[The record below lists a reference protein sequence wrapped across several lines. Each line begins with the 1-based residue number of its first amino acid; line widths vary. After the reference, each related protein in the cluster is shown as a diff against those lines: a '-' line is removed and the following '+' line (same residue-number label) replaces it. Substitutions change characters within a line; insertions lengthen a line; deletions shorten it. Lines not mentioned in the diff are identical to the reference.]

1 MQLFKRIL
9 LSLFPDEMMANNVNP
24 ASMFI
29 SFISTKEFFS
39 VINRK
44 IIENYKL
51 NLFDI
56 AIDPFEFKMW
66 FGESKNSKKKDVD
79 LYYGYC
85 GTANINGYR
94 FLNPSNI
101 SNSMALLISMYVE
114 KIFRKYPDEYFLNFL
129 FATYLLN
136 FVFLARIKVFPWKSQ
151 KSDYNWF
158 VDVFFNFYK
167 TVFHQSWQKLD
178 LEIVNEIKKDLL
190 WEVDT
195 FFLLFEHYKLFNWL
209 IADTHSDQEDFYKRI
224 FYDEIKDAHLKN
236 MIINFIDQRDLFIYK
251 STFSIVEKK
260 ILQYVLPADILLKY
274 LFVETEI
281 FSVID
286 NIVSKVYDKDIL
298 DEKIKKF
305 RKNKWDLQ
313 ELYLYLTDYKN
324 FKKNFFKWVQ
334 KYIINVFQNEDRI
347 LWKTLWD
354 DIDDMMSDIWDDPEN
369 MKDLKIPERI
379 KKESKIM
386 EKILNFYITFVWGFW
401 IARWDNFYL
410 RLFKKD
416 MIDEILQESN
426 WSDNKKNTIHYY
438 GSLLY
443 NYGKNV
449 FYYKNISDN
458 VRAGKQKFYLPY
470 KNTSKKVYSNM
481 YIVRMFEENFLA
493 TMFQWLNQ
501 KDIRLYVNNKD
512 ILAEFKKMFAKDISK
527 LVKTNKN
534 EMIDIL
540 YKDKFKNILAKTG
553 VSTILKKHIDENSI
567 YQLKDNMYTLDFWL
581 NDSMLKKLGS
591 VDLKN
596 DYSDTN
602 IFGII
607 SYLMETVFGLLI
619 YIVYLRN
626 NPVKNTDLQ
635 IDTLYD
641 IYCIDILNLS
651 KDYASKMKKILIELE
666 WEFESIIKLWIELD
680 DNKSFFKIGSTNRT
694 KFIEWQDDIYK
705 SISGEDVLWFK
716 WFLKNI
722 TYYNKRYLM
731 PK

>member
-9 LSLFPDEMMANNVNP
+9 LSLFPDEMMTNNVNP

-56 AIDPFEFKMW
+56 AIDPFEFKIW
-66 FGESKNSKKKDVD
+66 FGDNKNLNKKSVD
-79 LYYGYC
+79 LYYWYC

-101 SNSMALLISMYVE
+101 SNSMALMISMYVE
-114 KIFRKYPDEYFLNFL
+114 KIFVKYPDDYFLNFL
-129 FATYLLN
+129 FAIYLLN
-136 FVFLARIKVFPWKSQ
+136 FVFLARIKVFPYKTHQ
-151 KSDYNWF
+151 ENYNWF
-158 VDVFFNFYK
+158 IEVFFNFYK
-167 TVFHQSWQKLD
+167 TVFQQSGQKLD
-178 LEIVNEIKKDLL
+178 LKLLEDLKKDLL
-190 WEVDT
+190 WEVDV
-195 FFLLFEHYKLFNWL
+195 FFLLFEHYKLFNGMF
-209 IADTHSDQEDFYKRI
+209 ADKYSNQDDFYKRI

-236 MIINFIDQRDLFIYK
+236 MIVNFIEQKDEFIYK
-251 STFSIVEKK
+251 SSFSLVEKK

-274 LFVETEI
+274 LFVDTNM
-281 FSVID
+281 FAVID
-286 NIVSKVYDKDIL
+286 NIVSKVYDKEIL
-298 DEKIKKF
+298 DEKLKQF
-305 RKNKWDLQ
+305 RKKKWDLKD
-313 ELYLYLTDYKN
+313 LYLYLTDHKH

-334 KYIINVFQNEDRI
+334 KYIINVFQNEERV

-354 DIDDMMSDIWDDPEN
+354 DIDDMMSDIWDDPES
-369 MKDLKIPERI
+369 MQDLKIPERI

-386 EKILNFYITFVWGFW
+386 EKILNFYITFVWWFW

-416 MIDEILQESN
+416 MINEILDISN

-438 GSLLY
+438 WSLLY

-449 FYYKNISDN
+449 FYYKNIADN

-493 TMFQWLNQ
+493 TVFQWLNQ
-501 KDIRLYVNNKD
+501 KDTRLYVNNKK
-512 ILAEFKKMFAKDISK
+512 ILTSFKKMFAKKISN
-527 LVKTNKN
+527 LVKKEKN
-534 EMIDIL
+534 EIIDIL
-540 YKDKFKNILAKTG
+540 YKDNIKDIFEKIKINK
-553 VSTILKKHIDENSI
+553 ILKENLDEDDVYHI
-567 YQLKDNMYTLDFWL
+567 KDNMYTLDFWL
-581 NDSMLKKLGS
+581 YNKILEEMWEIN
-591 VDLKN
+591 LKN

-602 IFGII
+602 IFWII
-607 SYLMETVFGLLI
+607 ASMIETMQWFLLYVIYLKTQLPKDSNLDI
-619 YIVYLRN
+619 
-626 NPVKNTDLQ
+626 
-635 IDTLYD
+635 LYD
-641 IYCIDILNLS
+641 IYCVDVLNLW
-651 KDYASKMKKILIELE
+651 KNYADKMKKVIQTLE
-666 WEFESIIKLWIELD
+666 WEFSEIMNLWIELD
-680 DNKSFFKIGSTNRT
+680 DNKDFFKIWLNNWS
-694 KFIEWQDDIYK
+694 KFIKWKDDIYK
-705 SISGEDVLWFK
+705 DISGEDVLWFK